1 MRLDQMTGSDYRY
14 CKANCPFSEEEEAI
28 LDARRRGKSVV
39 SISMEMN
46 LSEGTVKRRISS
58 IKNKVARELF

>member
-46 LSEGTVKRRISS
+46 LSEATVKRRISS
-58 IKNKVARELF
+58 IKGKVARELF

>member
-14 CKANCPFSEEEEAI
+14 CKENCPFSEEEEAI

-46 LSEGTVKRRISS
+46 LSEATVKRRISS